1 MASPALSRCGSC
13 CLLPNAGFEGWVCV
27 WRGWGSIAGGC
38 IGSQLLH
45 DADETRDRLAQVGDL
60 LLQVDLDGHDVEA
73 TGTAVA
79 AGVEATGAEGASTMS
94 GAVWSSS
101 LTSCS

>member
-1 MASPALSRCGSC
+1 MD
-13 CLLPNAGFEGWVCV
+13 V

>member
-1 MASPALSRCGSC
+1 MYGYDFHTLTHAWSGHVGQGRCQ
-13 CLLPNAGFEGWVCV
+13 VDV

-60 LLQVDLDGHDVEA
+60 LLQVVLDGHGGGRRGSD
-73 TGTAVA
+73 GHD
-79 AGVEATGAEGASTMS
+79 GSRRGG
-94 GAVWSSS
+94 G
-101 LTSCS
+101 